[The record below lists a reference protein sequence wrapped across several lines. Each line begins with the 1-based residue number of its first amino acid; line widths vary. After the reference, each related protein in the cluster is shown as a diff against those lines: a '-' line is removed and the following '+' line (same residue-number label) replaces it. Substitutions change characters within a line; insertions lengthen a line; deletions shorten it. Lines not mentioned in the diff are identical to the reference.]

1 MINPTGTKKIMPVT
15 EKQLKE
21 FLIKELSITEY
32 LYNKDMLLTEI
43 KEMTEVKY
51 LELLDKVSKHFRKP
65 IEPPPLWKILFS
77 PTRILNAM
85 NRKGKMYGD

>member
-1 MINPTGTKKIMPVT
+1 
-15 EKQLKE
+15 
-21 FLIKELSITEY
+21 
-32 LYNKDMLLTEI
+32 MLLTET
-43 KEMTEVKY
+43 KDMTEEKY
-51 LELLDKVSKHFRKP
+51 LVLLNNISKHFGKP